1 MRLEFDPESG
11 ALYIHVRQGHV
22 EETLDL
28 AEPGFGA
35 HVDVD
40 CEGNVLGLEFLSFEE
55 YAELVTHFGGTLE
68 IPERVED
75 STSFPVSVPSN
86 PWSNGLDEEPA
97 RPDAAPGARNF
108 E

>member
-11 ALYIHVRQGHV
+11 ALYIHVREGDV

-40 CEGNVLGLEFLSFEE
+40 REGNVLGLEFLSFEE
-55 YAELVTHFGGTLE
+55 YAVLVTRSGGALQ
-68 IPERVED
+68 IPDRIEN
-75 STSFPVSVPSN
+75 STSFPVSVP
-86 PWSNGLDEEPA
+86 
-97 RPDAAPGARNF
+97 PGS
-108 E
+108 

>member
-11 ALYIHVRQGHV
+11 ALYIHVREGDV

-40 CEGNVLGLEFLSFEE
+40 REGNVLGLEFLSFEE
-55 YAELVTHFGGTLE
+55 YAELVTRFGVLE
-68 IPERVED
+68 IPERVAD
-75 STSFPVSVPSN
+75 SASFPVSVPPN
-86 PWSNGLDEEPA
+86 P
-97 RPDAAPGARNF
+97 
-108 E
+108 

>member
-11 ALYIHVRQGHV
+11 ALYIHVREGDI

-40 CEGNVLGLEFLSFEE
+40 REGNILGLGFLSFEE
-55 YAELVTHFGGTLE
+55 YAELGTRSGSALQ
-68 IPERVED
+68 IPDRIED
-75 STSFPVSVPSN
+75 STSFPASVPPNS
-86 PWSNGLDEEPA
+86 
-97 RPDAAPGARNF
+97 
-108 E
+108 

>member
-40 CEGNVLGLEFLSFEE
+40 REGGQGNLLFS
-55 YAELVTHFGGTLE
+55 ACP
-68 IPERVED
+68 IA
-75 STSFPVSVPSN
+75 N
-86 PWSNGLDEEPA
+86 C
-97 RPDAAPGARNF
+97 
-108 E
+108 

>member
-11 ALYIHVRQGHV
+11 ALYIHVREGDA
-22 EETLDL
+22 EETLAV

-40 CEGNVLGLEFLSFEE
+40 REGNVLGLEFLSFEE
-55 YAELVTHFGGTLE
+55 YAEPVTRFGGALE

-75 STSFPVSVPSN
+75 CTSLPASVPPN
-86 PWSNGLDEEPA
+86 L
-97 RPDAAPGARNF
+97 
-108 E
+108 

>member
-11 ALYIHVRQGHV
+11 ALYIHVRQGDV

-40 CEGNVLGLEFLSFEE
+40 REGNVLGLEFLSFVE
-55 YAELVTHFGGTLE
+55 YAELVTRFGGALE
-68 IPERVED
+68 IPERIED
-75 STSFPVSVPSN
+75 STSFPVSVPPN
-86 PWSNGLDEEPA
+86 P
-97 RPDAAPGARNF
+97 
-108 E
+108 